1 MPTPTNSEFE
11 YMPAPNRLQLLT
23 RTTPFDPAVLASAGL
38 DVSSLIAAELKGSEL
53 IGLVTSYLASDKC
66 QNTKSFELGIGSGK
80 RGKGGCCDISDD
92 GEGIEVYRNSSKSL
106 GLGVFEINFHDEKI
120 HALHQTIGEVVG
132 TDCGATLMKSLV
144 LLAKDIQLI
153 SAFCDELIAEADKPE
168 PFKFT
173 VYRFEVQHQYWRK
186 SEVVEARPIES
197 VVLPAA
203 MKSRLVGDL
212 SDFLSSGTKKWY
224 AEHGIPYKRSFLL
237 HGTPGAGKTS
247 LIQALAGKF
256 KRNVCYLSPSHPD
269 FTDDGLKAA
278 VQRVPTD
285 SIIVLEDVDG
295 IAAAHRVKKDGDKSA
310 LTFSGMLNALDG
322 VGGQRGQIFILT
334 TNHRENL
341 DAALIRNGRV
351 DLHVEFTDATEEQ
364 MVGLFKS
371 FYAHA
376 EDSLATAFA
385 KRLQKQLGEGRT
397 ISMAALQHY
406 FIQQRKATA
415 EEASKQV
422 EKIIEEMEAMGKGKK
437 GKEGEEKGK
446 GAESKGEEKGKEGDE
461 SAGQKKKKKKA
472 GEEGEEGESDDQEDA
487 DAVDDA
493 PGKSSKKG
501 KGGKHVKNV
510 HVHIH

>member
-1 MPTPTNSEFE
+1 
-11 YMPAPNRLQLLT
+11 
-23 RTTPFDPAVLASAGL
+23 
-38 DVSSLIAAELKGSEL
+38 
-53 IGLVTSYLASDKC
+53 
-66 QNTKSFELGIGSGK
+66 
-80 RGKGGCCDISDD
+80 
-92 GEGIEVYRNSSKSL
+92 
-106 GLGVFEINFHDEKI
+106 
-120 HALHQTIGEVVG
+120 
-132 TDCGATLMKSLV
+132 
-144 LLAKDIQLI
+144 
-153 SAFCDELIAEADKPE
+153 
-168 PFKFT
+168 
-173 VYRFEVQHQYWRK
+173 
-186 SEVVEARPIES
+186 
-197 VVLPAA
+197 
-203 MKSRLVGDL
+203 
-212 SDFLSSGTKKWY
+212 
-224 AEHGIPYKRSFLL
+224 
-237 HGTPGAGKTS
+237 
-247 LIQALAGKF
+247 
-256 KRNVCYLSPSHPD
+256 
-269 FTDDGLKAA
+269 
-278 VQRVPTD
+278 
-285 SIIVLEDVDG
+285 
-295 IAAAHRVKKDGDKSA
+295 
-310 LTFSGMLNALDG
+310 MLNALDG

-385 KRLQKQLGEGRT
+385 KSLQKQLGEGRT

-501 KGGKHVKNV
+501 NGGKHVKNV

>member
-11 YMPAPNRLQLLT
+11 YMPAPNRSQLLT

-38 DVSSLIAAELKGSEL
+38 DVSSLVAAELKGSEL
-53 IGLVTSYLASDKC
+53 KGLVTSYLASDKC
-66 QNTKSFELGIGSGK
+66 KNTKSFELGIGSGK
-80 RGKGGCCDISDD
+80 RGKGGCCDHSED

-132 TDCGATLMKSLV
+132 TDCGATLMSSLV

-203 MKSRLVGDL
+203 MKNRLVDDL

-256 KRNVCYLSPSHPD
+256 KRNVCYLSP
-269 FTDDGLKAA
+269 
-278 VQRVPTD
+278 
-285 SIIVLEDVDG
+285 
-295 IAAAHRVKKDGDKSA
+295 
-310 LTFSGMLNALDG
+310 
-322 VGGQRGQIFILT
+322 
-334 TNHRENL
+334 
-341 DAALIRNGRV
+341 
-351 DLHVEFTDATEEQ
+351 
-364 MVGLFKS
+364 
-371 FYAHA
+371 
-376 EDSLATAFA
+376 
-385 KRLQKQLGEGRT
+385 
-397 ISMAALQHY
+397 
-406 FIQQRKATA
+406 
-415 EEASKQV
+415 
-422 EKIIEEMEAMGKGKK
+422 
-437 GKEGEEKGK
+437 
-446 GAESKGEEKGKEGDE
+446 
-461 SAGQKKKKKKA
+461 
-472 GEEGEEGESDDQEDA
+472 
-487 DAVDDA
+487 
-493 PGKSSKKG
+493 
-501 KGGKHVKNV
+501 
-510 HVHIH
+510 